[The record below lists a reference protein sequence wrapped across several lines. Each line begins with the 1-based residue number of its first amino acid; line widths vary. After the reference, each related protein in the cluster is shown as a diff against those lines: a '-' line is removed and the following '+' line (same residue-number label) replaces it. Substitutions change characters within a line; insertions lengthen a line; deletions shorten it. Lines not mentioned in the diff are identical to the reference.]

1 MKKIFLLLL
10 VLSAGIGAN
19 AQAFKPYKAGHVF
32 NISLPEYMNR
42 VTGLNDA
49 AVFQFKNAVKDIAG
63 FVIEDNKSELELVN
77 MKYASTQEFYE
88 QFIKGFLVDL
98 PKRTVSAPVVQ
109 KKGAVSFVE
118 ADASYY
124 DEETKLTIYYFVG
137 IAETKD
143 AYYKLLCFG
152 SLEDKDK
159 YKADFQ
165 KILYSIND

>member
-1 MKKIFLLLL
+1 MKKMILLLL
-10 VLSAGIGAN
+10 VLFAGVTSK
-19 AQAFKPYKAGHVF
+19 AQTFKTYKAGHVF
-32 NISLPEYMNR
+32 NISLPDYMAR

-49 AVFQFKNAVKDIAG
+49 AIFQFQNTVKNIAG
-63 FVIEDNKSELELVN
+63 CVIEDNKSELALID

-88 QFIKGFLVDL
+88 QFTKGFLVDL
-98 PKRTVSAPVVQ
+98 PQRTVSAPVVQ

-124 DEETKLTIYYFVG
+124 DEESKQTIYYFVG

-143 AYYKLLCFG
+143 AYYKVLCYG
-152 SLEDKDK
+152 SIEAKEK